1 MPCIRCRHYSS
12 SFDDFEKREE
22 MKKTIFGSAL
32 MICGMIAGCTEY
44 LSHQI
49 LFAAP
54 DVAKIGVNY
63 LLQYGGPILFIAGLV
78 FCIAGLTERVVEEDK
93 EEE

>member
-1 MPCIRCRHYSS
+1 
-12 SFDDFEKREE
+12 

-32 MICGMIAGCTEY
+32 MICGMIASCAEY

-54 DVAKIGVNY
+54 DVAKIGENF
-63 LLQYGGPILFIAGLV
+63 LLLYGGPILIIVGFV
-78 FCIAGLTERVVEEDK
+78 FCIAGLTEKNIDD
-93 EEE
+93 

>member
-1 MPCIRCRHYSS
+1 
-12 SFDDFEKREE
+12 

-32 MICGMIAGCTEY
+32 MICGMIASCAEY

-54 DVAKIGVNY
+54 DVAKIGENF
-63 LLQYGGPILFIAGLV
+63 LLLYGGPILITVGLV
-78 FCIAGLTERVVEEDK
+78 FCIAGLTEKNIDD
-93 EEE
+93 

>member
-1 MPCIRCRHYSS
+1 
-12 SFDDFEKREE
+12 

-54 DVAKIGVNY
+54 DIAKIGSNY
-63 LLQYGGPILFIAGLV
+63 ILKYGGPILFIVGLV
-78 FCIAGLTERVVEEDK
+78 ICIAALTEKVVDDE
-93 EEE
+93 

>member
-1 MPCIRCRHYSS
+1 
-12 SFDDFEKREE
+12 

-32 MICGMIAGCTEY
+32 MICGMIAGCAEY

-54 DVAKIGVNY
+54 DVAKIGENY
-63 LLQYGGPILFIAGLV
+63 LLSWGGPILFVVGLV
-78 FCIAGLTERVVEEDK
+78 LCIVDLICKKDSDE
-93 EEE
+93 

>member
-1 MPCIRCRHYSS
+1 
-12 SFDDFEKREE
+12 

-44 LSHQI
+44 LKHQI

-54 DVAKIGVNY
+54 DVARIGFNY
-63 LLQYGGPILFIAGLV
+63 LLYYGGPILFVAGLV
-78 FCIAGLTERVVEEDK
+78 FCIADLTERVVEE
-93 EEE
+93 EEEEE

>member
-1 MPCIRCRHYSS
+1 
-12 SFDDFEKREE
+12 

-32 MICGMIAGCTEY
+32 MICGMIASCAEY

-54 DVAKIGVNY
+54 DVAVIGENF
-63 LLQYGGPILFIAGLV
+63 LLLYGGPILMIIGIV
-78 FCIAGLTERVVEEDK
+78 FCIAGLTEKNIDD
-93 EEE
+93 

>member
-1 MPCIRCRHYSS
+1 
-12 SFDDFEKREE
+12 

-54 DVAKIGVNY
+54 DIAKIGSNY
-63 LLQYGGPILFIAGLV
+63 ILKYGGPILFIVGLV
-78 FCIAGLTERVVEEDK
+78 ICIAALTEKVVKDNE
-93 EEE
+93 

>member
-1 MPCIRCRHYSS
+1 
-12 SFDDFEKREE
+12 

-54 DVAKIGVNY
+54 DVAKIGENY
-63 LLQYGGPILFIAGLV
+63 LLKYVGPVLFAVGLIL
-78 FCIAGLTERVVEEDK
+78 CIAALTERVAEEKDD
-93 EEE
+93 E

>member
-1 MPCIRCRHYSS
+1 MGTITNHAIKFIYRGVP
-12 SFDDFEKREE
+12 

-63 LLQYGGPILFIAGLV
+63 LLQYGGPILFVVGLV
-78 FCIAGLTERVVEEDK
+78 FCIAGLTERVVEDEKD
-93 EEE
+93 EQ

>member
-1 MPCIRCRHYSS
+1 
-12 SFDDFEKREE
+12 

-54 DVAKIGVNY
+54 DVARIGTNY
-63 LLQYGGPILFIAGLV
+63 LLQYGGPILFLVGLI
-78 FCIAGLTERVVEEDK
+78 FCIAGLTEKTVDEE
-93 EEE
+93 

>member
-1 MPCIRCRHYSS
+1 
-12 SFDDFEKREE
+12 

-63 LLQYGGPILFIAGLV
+63 LLHYGGPILFIAGLV
-78 FCIAGLTERVVEEDK
+78 FCIAGLTERVVVTPSRHTCTGVK
-93 EEE
+93 PGCGVAV

>member
-1 MPCIRCRHYSS
+1 
-12 SFDDFEKREE
+12 

-54 DVAKIGVNY
+54 DVAKIGENY
-63 LLQYGGPILFIAGLV
+63 FLKYGSIVLFVAGLV
-78 FCIAGLTERVVEEDK
+78 ICVAALTEKIVEDSNDDK
-93 EEE
+93 

>member
-1 MPCIRCRHYSS
+1 
-12 SFDDFEKREE
+12 
-22 MKKTIFGSAL
+22 MKKVIFGSAL
-32 MICGMIAGCTEY
+32 LICGVIAGCTEY

-54 DVAKIGVNY
+54 DVARIGANY
-63 LLQYGGPILFIAGLV
+63 LLQYGGPILAVVGLG
-78 FCIAGLTERVVEEDK
+78 FCIAGLTERNA

>member
-1 MPCIRCRHYSS
+1 
-12 SFDDFEKREE
+12 

-32 MICGMIAGCTEY
+32 MICGIIAGCTEY

-54 DVAKIGVNY
+54 DVARIGTNY
-63 LLQYGGPILFIAGLV
+63 LLQYGGPILFLVGLI
-78 FCIAGLTERVVEEDK
+78 FCIAGLTEKTVDEE
-93 EEE
+93 

>member
-1 MPCIRCRHYSS
+1 
-12 SFDDFEKREE
+12 

-32 MICGMIAGCTEY
+32 MVCGMIAGCTEY

-54 DVAKIGVNY
+54 DVAKIGSNY
-63 LLQYGGPILFIAGLV
+63 ILKYGGPILFIAGLV
-78 FCIAGLTERVVEEDK
+78 ICIAALTEKVAEDD
-93 EEE
+93 E

>member
-1 MPCIRCRHYSS
+1 
-12 SFDDFEKREE
+12 

-32 MICGMIAGCTEY
+32 MICGMIAGCAEY

-54 DVAKIGVNY
+54 DVARIGTNY
-63 LLQYGGPILFIAGLV
+63 LLQYGGPILFLVGLI
-78 FCIAGLTERVVEEDK
+78 FCIAGLTEKTVDEE
-93 EEE
+93 